1 LGGEDTKSTAE
12 GELEAGWEK
21 GIGIQEFIII
31 IALQASGFDVG
42 RGKAL
47 QGPRPDGE
55 GGAKNTYPKRHPLDI
70 DATISSSACHKETCR
85 REGTLGRIDVFI
97 PCYNYGCFLSQ
108 CVNSVLGQEGV
119 DVRVLVIDDASP
131 DNTAEV
137 GAALAR
143 ENPRVNVIRH
153 STNKGHISTYN
164 EGIDWAS
171 ADYMLLL
178 SADDYLLPGA
188 LSRAADLMD
197 AHPEVGFTFGNV
209 IELSDS
215 GNERPTKSI
224 IDNDSDKRILEGH
237 EFIELSGVHNQV
249 ATCSAVVRTELQ
261 KRLGGYRHELPHA
274 GDVEM
279 WLRFAAHASVGFIS
293 AYQGVYRR
301 HGANMSTAYYFP
313 ADNGRLIYTKNGR
326 LAELQQRKSVLDCFS
341 EHCKGV
347 LPRSEHLCRRLYR
360 QLSEI
365 AVGHASAAFND
376 GEMEE
381 SRQLS
386 DFALAVCPE
395 IKSSSAWVK
404 LTCKRWM
411 GARTW
416 RALRPAAAAIR
427 AMQRN

>member
-1 LGGEDTKSTAE
+1 MTQKPMPNFAPSSELADEAKS
-12 GELEAGWEK
+12 
-21 GIGIQEFIII
+21 
-31 IALQASGFDVG
+31 
-42 RGKAL
+42 
-47 QGPRPDGE
+47 
-55 GGAKNTYPKRHPLDI
+55 
-70 DATISSSACHKETCR
+70 R
-85 REGTLGRIDVFI
+85 REGTLARIDVII
-97 PCYNYGCFLSQ
+97 PCYNYGRFLYQ
-108 CVNSVLGQEGV
+108 CVNSVLGQVGV

-137 GAALAR
+137 AAALAR
-143 ENPRVNVIRH
+143 EDPRVTVIRH
-153 STNKGHISTYN
+153 STNKGHINTYN
-164 EGIDWAS
+164 EGIEWAS

-215 GNERPTKSI
+215 GNETPIKSI
-224 IDNDSDKRILEGH
+224 IEPTNDSDKRILEGR
-237 EFIELSGVHNQV
+237 EFIELSGADNLV

-261 KRLGGYRHELPHA
+261 KRLGGYRDELPHT
-274 GDVEM
+274 GDMEM

-293 AYQGVYRR
+293 AYQGVYRC
-301 HGANMSTAYYFP
+301 HSANMSTAYYSIS
-313 ADNGRLIYTKNGR
+313 DGRLIYTKNGR
-326 LAELQQRKSVLDCFS
+326 LADLQQRKSALDCFS
-341 EHCKGV
+341 ERCNDV
-347 LPRSEHLCRRLYR
+347 LPRCEHLCRRLYR
-360 QLSEI
+360 QLSEL

-376 GEMEE
+376 GQMEE

-416 RALRPAAAAIR
+416 RAVRPAAAAIR